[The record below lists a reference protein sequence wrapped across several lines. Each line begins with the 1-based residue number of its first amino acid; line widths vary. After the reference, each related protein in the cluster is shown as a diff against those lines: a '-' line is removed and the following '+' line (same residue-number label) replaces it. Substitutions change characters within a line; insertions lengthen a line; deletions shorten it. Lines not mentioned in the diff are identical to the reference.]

1 VSVRVV
7 CVMLIW
13 DCRVDIWDWSLRVR
27 ADGDGAGADT
37 GPGVWV
43 VCPEGDGRVLKPTSI
58 EVEVAS

>member
-1 VSVRVV
+1 
-7 CVMLIW
+7 MPIW

-27 ADGDGAGADT
+27 ADGDGAGADA

-43 VCPEGDGRVLKPTSI
+43 VCPEGDGGVLKPTDI

>member
-1 VSVRVV
+1 MSVRVV
-7 CVMLIW
+7 CVMPIW

-27 ADGDGAGADT
+27 ADGDGAGADA

-43 VCPEGDGRVLKPTSI
+43 VCPEGDGGVLKPTDI